1 MPSKSDNVSIH
12 TLNIH
17 PTAVVHPGAR
27 IGRDVEIGPYC
38 LVGKNVSIGDGT
50 KLLANVVVQ
59 GHTTIGRENVIYPF
73 AVIGGTSQDKK
84 FRGEVSY
91 VRIGDNNQIRE
102 YVTINRGTEAGSA
115 TTIGS
120 DCHLLAYV
128 HIAHD
133 CVIGSNVVMS
143 NLTQLAGHITVGDGA
158 NIAGMVGVHQF
169 VRIGR
174 LAFVGGRSKI
184 LKDCPPFMLVEG
196 NPAWVRGLNRV
207 GLKRQGVSSH
217 AQTELKDAY
226 RALYMGDGTLSVAV
240 EQLKDRVSTEEGQE
254 LVAFFLNGSQRGF
267 TTREVRR
274 ERAGAPARDEA
285 GFD

>member
-1 MPSKSDNVSIH
+1 MSKPRDSVNVH

-38 LVGKNVSIGDGT
+38 IVGKNASIGYGT

-59 GHTTIGRENVIYPF
+59 GHTDIGSENVIHPF

-84 FRGEVSY
+84 FRGDVSY
-91 VRIGDNNQIRE
+91 VRIGDRNQIRE
-102 YVTINRGTEAGSA
+102 YVTVNRGTESQSE

-128 HIAHD
+128 HVAHD
-133 CVIGSNVVMS
+133 CRIGDNVVMS
-143 NLTQLAGHITVGDGA
+143 NLTQLAGHCVVGDGA
-158 NIAGMVGVHQF
+158 NISGMVGVHQF

-174 LAFVGGRSKI
+174 LAFIGGRSKV

-207 GLKRQGVSSH
+207 GLKRQNVS
-217 AQTELKDAY
+217 AQAQSELKEAF
-226 RALYMGDGTLSVAV
+226 RAIYMGDETLSGAV
-240 EQLKDRVSTEEGQE
+240 ERLRDHVTTEEGKE

-267 TTREVRR
+267 TTRAIGRG
-274 ERAGAPARDEA
+274 RAPEHEEA
-285 GFD
+285 ASSD